1 MPPSDWPT
9 AFSVANQGLGTA
21 PDPSSGPPP
30 GHPRPDQTPRP
41 PRLIRRLGPHHFAYL
56 RAIAEGL
63 DANDSAHRYLGITHG
78 HERRSLHGQ
87 LVGAVQA
94 IARRSG
100 ERAWRLVGACIS
112 SGPVGERPSL
122 EDFVQARGLEGWSE
136 AEQLEMLEAAY
147 PLDGKALRRQ
157 RLREKQIEM
166 LRRLQ
171 RSEAQS
177 PCSSDL
183 VSDWFDEVTAT
194 RLIRAGH
201 TTLADLARV
210 IAAGGQW
217 YRSMPGVGVS
227 KARRIASHLLTLIP
241 AALPPDKPFFPL
253 RGIQSDKPDL
263 SDPRG
268 LSDQSDLSAT
278 PAEVGALSTPAL
290 RAPADVDGAGAT
302 WPVQVWT
309 TQVDAMG
316 RGVGEADALLDA
328 RTDAEA
334 VQAWIAARC
343 STAATVRSYSREA
356 QRLMLWLVR
365 ERGGRRFAQMRVE
378 DCLAYQVFLQHVP
391 PSWISRDRAAPGQLG
406 WAPFRGPL
414 SVASQV
420 QATRILGGLFAW
432 LAAAKYLAGNPWL
445 LVNTDTG
452 AKDQVTQ
459 VLETHAISEGAMAHI
474 HGFLAQ
480 QVPSASCQRMQ
491 FIVSFV
497 AAVGLRSA
505 ELLDARLGAFA
516 WQPEGWTMRVTGK
529 GAKTRTVFV
538 PRPAMEALQTYL
550 AQRGLGGLESAPPDA
565 PLLAST
571 LDAMAPIGYQ
581 ALYLSVR
588 RWFAKAVS
596 ASPLSSRERA
606 ELVGA
611 STHWLRHTFGT
622 TAVAREV
629 PYDVIQQQMGHASV
643 NTTMNIYARAPLKR
657 RAQELGKAFG

>member
-1 MPPSDWPT
+1 MPTSDWPAT
-9 AFSVANQGLGTA
+9 LSVANQGLGAATGSPVGQPL
-21 PDPSSGPPP
+21 PD
-30 GHPRPDQTPRP
+30 RPT
-41 PRLIRRLGPHHFAYL
+41 RLIRRLGPHHFAYL
-56 RAIAEGL
+56 RSIAEGL

-78 HERRSLHGQ
+78 HERRSLHAQ

-112 SGPVGERPSL
+112 PGPVGERPSL
-122 EDFVQARGLEGWSE
+122 EDFVQARGLDGWSE

-147 PLDGKALRRQ
+147 PPDGKALRRQ
-157 RLREKQIEM
+157 RLRQRQIEM
-166 LRRLQ
+166 LRRLE

-177 PCSSDL
+177 PRRSDL

-253 RGIQSDKPDL
+253 RGTQSDESDL
-263 SDPRG
+263 SAPRG
-268 LSDQSDLSAT
+268 LSVLNDQTDPSAT
-278 PAEVGALSTPAL
+278 FGEVGALFTRAL
-290 RAPADVDGAGAT
+290 RAPVQGDGAGPANRS
-302 WPVQVWT
+302 VQVWT
-309 TQVDAMG
+309 AQVG
-316 RGVGEADALLDA
+316 GVCKEDALLDA

-343 STAATVRSYSREA
+343 STPATVRSYSREA

-378 DCLAYQVFLQHVP
+378 DCLAYQAFLQHVP
-391 PSWISRDRAAPGQLG
+391 PSWISRDRAAPGQVG

-452 AKDQVTQ
+452 SKDQVTQ

>member
-1 MPPSDWPT
+1 
-9 AFSVANQGLGTA
+9 
-21 PDPSSGPPP
+21 
-30 GHPRPDQTPRP
+30 
-41 PRLIRRLGPHHFAYL
+41 
-56 RAIAEGL
+56 
-63 DANDSAHRYLGITHG
+63 
-78 HERRSLHGQ
+78 
-87 LVGAVQA
+87 
-94 IARRSG
+94 
-100 ERAWRLVGACIS
+100 
-112 SGPVGERPSL
+112 
-122 EDFVQARGLEGWSE
+122 
-136 AEQLEMLEAAY
+136 
-147 PLDGKALRRQ
+147 
-157 RLREKQIEM
+157 
-166 LRRLQ
+166 
-171 RSEAQS
+171 
-177 PCSSDL
+177 
-183 VSDWFDEVTAT
+183 
-194 RLIRAGH
+194 
-201 TTLADLARV
+201 
-210 IAAGGQW
+210 
-217 YRSMPGVGVS
+217 
-227 KARRIASHLLTLIP
+227 
-241 AALPPDKPFFPL
+241 
-253 RGIQSDKPDL
+253 
-263 SDPRG
+263 
-268 LSDQSDLSAT
+268 
-278 PAEVGALSTPAL
+278 
-290 RAPADVDGAGAT
+290 
-302 WPVQVWT
+302 VQVWAA
-309 TQVDAMG
+309 QVG
-316 RGVGEADALLDA
+316 GVGKEDALLDA

-343 STAATVRSYSREA
+343 STPATVRSYSREA

-378 DCLAYQVFLQHVP
+378 DCLAYQAFLQHVP

-538 PRPAMEALQTYL
+538 PRPAMEALQIYL
-550 AQRGLGGLESAPPDA
+550 AQRGMGGLESAPPDA